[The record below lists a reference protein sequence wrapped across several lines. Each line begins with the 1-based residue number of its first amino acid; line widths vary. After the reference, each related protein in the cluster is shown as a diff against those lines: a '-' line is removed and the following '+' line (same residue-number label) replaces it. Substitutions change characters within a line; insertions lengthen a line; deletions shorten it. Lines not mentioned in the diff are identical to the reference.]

1 MSAAIDEEVQWRLA
15 EALEEYARK
24 LKQDRDAGMNLRRT
38 KSMCDLGDRDKE
50 EDDRRV
56 NTDPLDR
63 K

>member
-1 MSAAIDEEVQWRLA
+1 MSAAIDEEVQRRLA